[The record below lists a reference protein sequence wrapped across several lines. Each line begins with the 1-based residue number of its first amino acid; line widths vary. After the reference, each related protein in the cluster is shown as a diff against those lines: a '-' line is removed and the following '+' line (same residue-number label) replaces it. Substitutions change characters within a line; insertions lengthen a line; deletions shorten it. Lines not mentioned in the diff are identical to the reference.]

1 MVFIKVLGLFW
12 GSSFEF
18 GFSNMLYLVINFFI
32 FMGFMFFKVFI
43 ALELNVYIFKKK
55 LEDSLIGKMYN

>member
-12 GSSFEF
+12 GSSLEF

-55 LEDSLIGKMYN
+55 IRG

>member
-12 GSSFEF
+12 GSSLEF

-43 ALELNVYIFKKK
+43 VLELNVYIFKKK